1 MLFLKKRINVK
12 TEDVVVS
19 WPLDVTFAREH
30 KKIVRAYTKNGLL
43 CLIQKADIAL
53 KTLLIPIFCL
63 FLLSFSSFPFAPF
76 SFFIT

>member
-1 MLFLKKRINVK
+1 MPCGFRQEHFYAFFKKRINVK

-43 CLIQKADIAL
+43 C
-53 KTLLIPIFCL
+53 
-63 FLLSFSSFPFAPF
+63 
-76 SFFIT
+76 